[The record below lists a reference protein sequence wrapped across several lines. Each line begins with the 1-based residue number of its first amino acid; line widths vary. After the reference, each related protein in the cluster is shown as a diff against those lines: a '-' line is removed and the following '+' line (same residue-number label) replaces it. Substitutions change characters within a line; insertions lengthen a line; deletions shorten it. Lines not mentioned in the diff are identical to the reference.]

1 MSDRTVIASATNL
14 LARGFLTVPTDR
26 KSKAGAPVNGLFAV
40 ARSLMHVLSW
50 RDTTRAIAV
59 VDVASREWPELLEPQ
74 LPELPKLLEA
84 LGFHLALGEGEP
96 HLVASY
102 VRAALEHG
110 DDNVVIVGMDK
121 RYAQLVTEK
130 VWWYDANKDARYT
143 PPVVEKRFNVG
154 PDRVADWLAL
164 VGDEDQ
170 LPGVAGIG
178 AKGATGLLT
187 AHANVEAA
195 LEQLDALDNRMKKA
209 LTAARDTVGA
219 ELARARL
226 DRTRALP
233 KPLEPCLWRA
243 PAAAALNAELDR
255 LGFVELLVSEQ
266 AATRV
271 TVCRTAAEL
280 EAALPG
286 QSALNVLLDDPDPI
300 REELAGV
307 ALSKGGGEA
316 VYVPAGSAAW
326 PTLAAWLS
334 DPAKPKGGHDL
345 SGARVALKRLGV
357 ELGGVTFDTASESHL
372 TQPSGWAPHELP
384 HVARLALGRSLA
396 GDDEVLGTGR
406 GRKAWSQLSDERA
419 AEVAGARAET
429 TAVLH
434 EKLKAGVDARLL
446 AEHLELA
453 DTAARMELTGIGV
466 DAGQLDKSVAEF
478 AQVEDGLQQ
487 QIEAHAGHAFNVNS
501 SQQLGKV
508 LFEELKLE
516 VVSHTKTGWSTS
528 NEALERIQHSHPI
541 VELVLKWRTLRRLRD
556 NWLVAL
562 KRNIDVDGRVHSRFS
577 VARSF
582 GGMLINS
589 NPDLG
594 RVPGRTEEMAQV
606 RRAFVAAQGK
616 LLMSIDFQQLGLYV
630 LAHLTKDPALVE
642 PLRQRSDLH
651 RLTAAAVLD
660 KAPEAITLEERQ
672 LGKVINFATFAGQGP
687 SALSLQLGLT
697 PAEAKEYIAR
707 FDRRYAKVREFQES
721 QLELVRRQGY
731 LVTLAGRRWPVGG
744 LESLDPMLKSYAERM
759 AKRGTHEG
767 SVADVSRRALLEA
780 DRALRR
786 EKLGAVPLLQVHDE
800 VLFEVPQAE
809 LRTAAELCSNAMR
822 HAFELEVPLV
832 VGVEAGPNWADL
844 ERVKL

>member
-26 KSKAGAPVNGLFAV
+26 KSKTGQPVNGLFAV
-40 ARSLMHVLSW
+40 ARALMHVLGW
-50 RDTTRAIAV
+50 RDTRSAVAV
-59 VDVASREWPELLEPQ
+59 VDVSSRDWPELLEPQ
-74 LPELPKLLEA
+74 LPELPTLLEA
-84 LGFHLALGEGEP
+84 LGFHVVHSDAEP

-102 VRAALEHG
+102 VQAALGRG
-110 DDNVVIVGMDK
+110 DDNVVIVGVDK
-121 RYAQLVTEK
+121 RYAQLVTEN

-187 AHANVEAA
+187 AHATVEAA
-195 LEQLDALDNRMKKA
+195 LEQLESLDNRMKKA
-209 LTAARDTVGA
+209 LTAARERVPA

-226 DRTRALP
+226 DRTRPLP
-233 KPLEPCLWRA
+233 APLEACAWRA
-243 PAAAALNAELDR
+243 PSASSINAVLER

-266 AATRV
+266 SATRV
-271 TVCRTAAEL
+271 AVCRTATEL

-286 QSALNVLLDDPDPI
+286 MTTLHALLDDPAPI
-300 REELAGV
+300 REQLAGIAV
-307 ALSKGGGEA
+307 SKGGGEA
-316 VYVPAGSAAW
+316 AYVPAASAAW
-326 PTLAAWLS
+326 PALAAWLA
-334 DPAKPKGGHDL
+334 DPSKPKGGHDL
-345 SGARVALKRLGV
+345 SGTRVALKRLGV
-357 ELGGVTFDTASESHL
+357 ELAGVTFETACESHL

-384 HVARLALGRSLA
+384 HVARLVLGRSLPV
-396 GDDEVLGTGR
+396 DDEVLGTGR
-406 GRKAWSQLSDERA
+406 GRKAFSELSPERA
-419 AEVAGARAET
+419 AEVAGPRAET
-429 TAVLH
+429 AAVLH
-434 EKLKAGVDARLL
+434 EKLKDGVDPKLL
-446 AEHLELA
+446 AEYLELA
-453 DTAARMELTGIGV
+453 ALAARMELTGLAV
-466 DAGQLDKSVAEF
+466 DVGQLDRSVAEF
-478 AQVEDGLQQ
+478 AVVEDALQQ
-487 QIEAHAGHAFNVNS
+487 KIEAHAGHTFNVNS

-556 NWLVAL
+556 NWLVGL
-562 KRNIDVDGRVHSRFS
+562 KKNIDVDGRVHSRFS

-606 RRAFVAAQGK
+606 RRAFVAGPGR

-642 PLRQRSDLH
+642 PLRARADLH

-660 KAPEAITLEERQ
+660 KAPEAVTTEERQ

-731 LVTLAGRRWPVGG
+731 LVTIAGRRWPVGG

-800 VLFEVPQAE
+800 VLFEVPEAE
-809 LRTAAELCSNAMR
+809 LELTARVCSHAMR

-844 ERVKL
+844 EKV

>member
-1 MSDRTVIASATNL
+1 MGDRTVIASATNL

-26 KSKAGAPVNGLFAV
+26 KSKAGEPVNGLFAV
-40 ARSLMHVLSW
+40 ARSLLHVLGW
-50 RDTTRAIAV
+50 RETTRAVAV
-59 VDVASREWPELLEPQ
+59 VDVKGREWPELLKPQ

-84 LGFHLALGEGEP
+84 LGFHVVEGEGEP

-102 VRAALEHG
+102 AAAAGE
-110 DDNVVIVGMDK
+110 NVVIVGMDK
-121 RYAQLVTEK
+121 RYAQLVTDT

-143 PPVVEKRFNVG
+143 PAVVEKRFNVG
-154 PDRVADWLAL
+154 PQKVADWLAL
-164 VGDEDQ
+164 VGDEDA

-187 AHANVEAA
+187 AHATVEAA
-195 LEQLDALDNRMKKA
+195 LEKLDTLDNRMKKA
-209 LTAARDTVGA
+209 LAAARESVPA

-226 DRTRALP
+226 DRKRALP
-233 KPLEPCLWRA
+233 KPLEQCAYRP

-255 LGFVELLVSEQ
+255 FGFVELLVSEQ

-271 TVCRTAAEL
+271 TVCHTAAEL

-286 QSALNVLLDDPDPI
+286 QFAFDALLDDPDPV
-300 REELAGV
+300 REKLAGV

-316 VYVPAGSAAW
+316 WYVPANSAAW
-326 PTLAAWLS
+326 PSLAAWLS
-334 DPAKPKGGHDL
+334 DATKPKGGHDL

-357 ELGGVTFDTASESHL
+357 ELAGVAFDTACESHL

-384 HVARLALGRSLA
+384 HVARLALGRSLPA
-396 GDDEVLGTGR
+396 DDEVLGTGR
-406 GRKAWSQLSDERA
+406 ARKTFSALSAERA

-429 TAVLH
+429 TAALH
-434 EKLKAGVDARLL
+434 EKLKGGVDARLL
-446 AEHLELA
+446 AEYLELA
-453 DTAARMELTGIGV
+453 DTAARMELTGLMV
-466 DAGQLDKSVAEF
+466 DAAQLDRSVAEF
-478 AQVEDGLQQ
+478 AVVEEQLQQ
-487 QIEAHAGHAFNVNS
+487 KIEAHAGHPFNVNS

-516 VVSHTKTGWSTS
+516 VVSHTKTGWSTA

-541 VELVLKWRTLRRLRD
+541 VGLVLEWRTLRRLRD

-562 KRNIDVDGRVHSRFS
+562 KRFIDTDGRVHSRFS

-594 RVPGRTEEMAQV
+594 RVPGRTDEMAQV
-606 RRAFVAAQGK
+606 RRAFVAPKGR

-642 PLRQRSDLH
+642 PLRARSDLH
-651 RLTAAAVLD
+651 RLTAGAVLD
-660 KAPEAITLEERQ
+660 KAPEAVTTEERQ

-687 SALSLQLGLT
+687 SALSLQLGIT

-707 FDRRYAKVREFQES
+707 FDRRYAKVREFQDS
-721 QLELVRRQGY
+721 QLELVKRQGY
-731 LVTLAGRRWPVGG
+731 VVTIAGRRWPVGG

-759 AKRGTHEG
+759 ARRGTHEG

-786 EKLGAVPLLQVHDE
+786 EKLATVPLLQVHDE
-800 VLFEVPQAE
+800 VLFEVPEEE
-809 LRTAAELCSNAMR
+809 LKTAAALCSHAMR

-832 VGVEAGPNWADL
+832 VGVEAGPTWADL
-844 ERVKL
+844 TPVEL